1 MTEHILLYHVLY
13 LFIHPFTSPD
23 MMISYAK
30 IRPLAYIVNIY
41 FLSLSLAVDL
51 SNYTVPLSN
60 GK

>member
-1 MTEHILLYHVLY
+1 
-13 LFIHPFTSPD
+13 